1 MEVREVGSR
10 VDLELEFRDE
20 RSGRLVISCED
31 VRNLVFKQPWTT
43 DMRLHSLDVTDVRSR
58 QMEGIAY
65 SVTDV
70 EQEWLSFTAATFSA
84 QAC

>member
-1 MEVREVGSR
+1 
-10 VDLELEFRDE
+10 
-20 RSGRLVISCED
+20 
-31 VRNLVFKQPWTT
+31 
-43 DMRLHSLDVTDVRSR
+43 VRSR